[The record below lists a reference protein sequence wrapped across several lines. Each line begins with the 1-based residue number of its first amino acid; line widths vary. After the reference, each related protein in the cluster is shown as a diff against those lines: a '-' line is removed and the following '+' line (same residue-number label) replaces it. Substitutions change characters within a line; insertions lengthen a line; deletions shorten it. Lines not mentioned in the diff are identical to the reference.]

1 MRPAPG
7 RRARVRGCWESGPGM
22 TRRNHLF
29 TSESVTEGHPD
40 KIADQ
45 ISDAILDAIMAKDP
59 LGRVACETAV
69 TTGLAFVIGEITTDT
84 YVEMRDIIRDTI
96 EQAGYDHPGFGFDAE
111 TDRKSVV

>member
-1 MRPAPG
+1 AG
-7 RRARVRGCWESGPGM
+7 SVFEWLGVGHQVRRGS
-22 TRRNHLF
+22 HLF

-69 TTGLAFVIGEITTDT
+69 TTGLAFVIGETQTAT
-84 YVEMRDIIRDTI
+84 YLELRAIIRDTI
-96 EQAGYDHPGFGFDAE
+96 EQAGYDHPSFGLDAG
-111 TDRKSVV
+111 